1 MFFVSDGMV
10 FAFQSPGPRRQLL
23 IQKRRK
29 IFSQKRRQLLVQKR
43 RRLPI
48 QKRRKLLIK
57 RGASCV
63 ASETLKFTDA
73 LPDAYL

>member
-23 IQKRRK
+23 IQKRRQL
-29 IFSQKRRQLLVQKR
+29 FFQKRRQLLVQKR
-43 RRLPI
+43 RRLSI

-63 ASETLKFTDA
+63 ANETLKFRDA
-73 LPDAYL
+73 LPDADL